1 MQDGSVTLY
10 KVVLIWHVIVFH
22 FSFSSSPLEQ
32 VGTFFGS
39 SFTRTGATEDAS
51 MGTTNSS
58 TNGAGY
64 AIVEQATG

>member
-1 MQDGSVTLY
+1 MQDGSVILY

-22 FSFSSSPLEQ
+22 FSSGPAEQ